1 MPQNSEPGPPRVTLE
16 HRGQGVSQAYD
27 ERAFRYFLAIEQKR
41 AERSGRIVLLL
52 LVHLG
57 DAAEAASISS
67 PMAARLFDALTA
79 CVREID
85 FVGWYCTG
93 SVVGA
98 VLMQGSNI
106 APPPSVTQLGARVGA
121 ALRRRLPSAIAHRV
135 QLRLFDVRC
144 TDEY

>member
-1 MPQNSEPGPPRVTLE
+1 MPQNPEPGAPRQTLE
-16 HRGQGVSQAYD
+16 HRGQGASQAYD

-57 DAAEAASISS
+57 NAAEAASIPP
-67 PMAARLFDALTA
+67 PMAVRLFDALRA

-85 FVGWYCTG
+85 FIGWYCTG

-121 ALRRRLPSAIAHRV
+121 ALRRRLPAAIAHRI
-135 QLRLFDVRC
+135 QLRLVDVRC
-144 TDEY
+144 TNEY